1 MKLSKTILRAEHV
14 TGEKASTNGQIFYF
28 PYKGYTISFCANGR
42 AEDDNDAIS
51 FYTSNKIRT
60 EDDRNSDYFP
70 GTFHDNLSQAIKFI
84 ERITRGLFEK
94 H

>member
-1 MKLSKTILRAEHV
+1 MTLSKTITKAEKI
-14 TGEKASTNGQIFYF
+14 TGQKGSTNGQIFYF

-42 AEDDNDAIS
+42 AEDDKDAIA
-51 FYTSNKIRT
+51 FYTSNKSRT

-84 ERITRGLFEK
+84 DRRSN
-94 H
+94 